1 MLFPTLTFG
10 LFFLGLFAV
19 AWAARRDN
27 EWRKILLL
35 AASWIFYGAWDWRFV
50 ALLIGSAV
58 VNWGLAREIARSAA
72 FHSEGGDP
80 NNLRR
85 RKALVAV
92 GVAANLAVLGTFK
105 YCGFFLQQVSGTL
118 HALGWQRDLPVLQ
131 IVLPVGI
138 SFFTFQGMSYL
149 IDIYRGKTTPA
160 RLLDVTLLMSF
171 FAHLVAGPIVRASD
185 LIPQFQ
191 TVPKLTR
198 EAAATG
204 FLLIAWGLFKKAVI
218 ASQLATGFVDNVF
231 FDPASHGPIDL
242 IAATYGYAVQIY
254 CDFSAYSDMA
264 IGLAALLGYQFPRNF
279 DQPYRAASLQDFW
292 RRWHISLSSWLRDYL
307 YISLGGNRGGLI
319 KACRNLMITMLLGGL
334 WHGASWTF
342 VIWGALHGT
351 VLAAERLW
359 REFKPKAWPSLP
371 QWIGVLVTFHIV
383 CLAWIFFRADSFASA
398 IAFLQ
403 GMTHWGAAAG
413 AAPAVAGAALT
424 VTPLAVALILIGL
437 STQALPPRLVET
449 AGARL
454 ARMPA
459 IGFAL
464 SLGVVMVMIEALRPA
479 GVAPF
484 IYYQF

>member
-19 AWAARRDN
+19 AWAVRRSN
-27 EWRKILLL
+27 EWRKLLIL

-50 ALLIGSAV
+50 ALLIGSALI
-58 VNWGLAREIARSAA
+58 NWGVADRIVKADG
-72 FHSEGGDP
+72 HG
-80 NNLRR
+80 RR
-85 RKALVAV
+85 RALLAL
-92 GVAANLAVLGTFK
+92 GVTANLAVLGTFK
-105 YCGFFLQQVSGTL
+105 YCGFFLQQVSATL
-118 HALGWQRDLPVLQ
+118 HAIGWERDFPVLQ

-149 IDIYRGKTTPA
+149 IDVYRGKTPPA

-191 TVPKLTR
+191 TTPRLTR

-218 ASQLATGFVDNVF
+218 ASQLATGLVDPVF
-231 FDPASHGPIDL
+231 FDPAAHTAPDL
-242 IAATYGYAVQIY
+242 LAGAYGYAVQIY

-264 IGLAALLGYQFPRNF
+264 IGLAALLGYRFPRNF
-279 DQPYRAASLQDFW
+279 DQPYRANSLQDFW

-307 YISLGGNRGGLI
+307 YISLGGNRGGTWMV
-319 KACRNLMITMLLGGL
+319 CRNLMITMLLGGL

-342 VIWGALHGT
+342 VIWGALHGF
-351 VLAAERLW
+351 VLCAERLW
-359 REFKPKAWPSLP
+359 RDVKPAKWPSLP
-371 QWIGVLVTFHIV
+371 GWLGVLITFHIV
-383 CLAWIFFRADSFASA
+383 CLGWIFFRAESFGSA
-398 IAFLQ
+398 RAFLAGLTQ
-403 GMTHWGAAAG
+403 WNAGPIAAE
-413 AAPAVAGAALT
+413 ALT
-424 VTPLAVALILIGL
+424 VTPLAVALILLGL
-437 STQALPPRLVET
+437 AIQALPPRMVE
-449 AGARL
+449 GMGLRL
-454 ARMPA
+454 ARLPA
-459 IGFAL
+459 VGFAL
-464 SLGVVMVMIEALRPA
+464 SLGAMMLLVEAMRPE